1 MVKMSM
7 DFKNS
12 ITKENLMKAFAGE
25 SQARN
30 RYTLAA
36 GIAKKQNLYI
46 VDFLFTFTANQEKE
60 HAEIFYKHLKDLAGE
75 NIEITGAFPIDYSDN
90 LEELLL
96 SAQHNEYEEAG
107 HVYLDFGAKA
117 KEEGF
122 DKIAYSFLEIA
133 KIEQTHGDRFG
144 KVANLIKNNQLF
156 VSNVQSGFM
165 CLNCGYIYEGT
176 QAPKVCPVCQY
187 DQGYFIS
194 LELLSSAVR

>member
-1 MVKMSM
+1 MSM

-144 KVANLIKNNQLF
+144 KVANMIKNNQLF

-187 DQGYFIS
+187 DQGYFLS